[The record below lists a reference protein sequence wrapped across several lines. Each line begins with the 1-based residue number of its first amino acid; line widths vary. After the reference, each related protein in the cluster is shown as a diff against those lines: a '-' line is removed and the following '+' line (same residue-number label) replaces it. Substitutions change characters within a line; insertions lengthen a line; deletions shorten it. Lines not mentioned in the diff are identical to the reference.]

1 MFLFF
6 FFLKIATDGE
16 LRILRGKFSSAES
29 PVSI

>member
-6 FFLKIATDGE
+6 FLEVAADGE
-16 LRILRGKFSSAES
+16 LRIRRGKFSSAES